1 MSTSFEDVIL
11 EENKFPPIIVQRR
24 FSFDEKAK
32 EDTEAK
38 ALPSTT

>member
-1 MSTSFEDVIL
+1 MSHSIEDVIL

-32 EDTEAK
+32 EDTGAK
-38 ALPSTT
+38 PPPSTT